1 MYDCNML
8 NIAENFDYLL
18 DTKIGNAVAIILGAL
33 FLYGLFRLV
42 VKIIDYFVFKK
53 LMKSILDAIYGDG
66 SENGEKKK
74 YENAPTSHHEDQQ
87 SQKKD
92 KKREQLREAERMMN
106 IENDI
111 RSGQARQRPKKQ
123 IVGITKPIGKWTARV
138 AKQMLQKYSNI
149 DMNIVNEKGYFQ
161 ALVIAEKQRLGMG
174 QNHNQGSERS
184 R

>member
-1 MYDCNML
+1 ML
-8 NIAENFDYLL
+8 NIAEIFDYLL
-18 DTKIGNAVAIILGAL
+18 DTKIGNATAIILGAL
-33 FLYGLFRLV
+33 FLYGLFRLAI
-42 VKIIDYFVFKK
+42 KIIDYFVFKK
-53 LMKSILDAIYGDG
+53 LMKSILDAVYSDG
-66 SENGEKKK
+66 SEDGEMRK
-74 YENAPTSHHEDQQ
+74 YENVPTSHHEDEQ

-92 KKREQLREAERMMN
+92 KKREQLREAERMVS

-111 RSGQARQRPKKQ
+111 RSGQVHQRQKKQ
-123 IVGITKPIGKWTARV
+123 IVGIAKPIGRWTARV

-174 QNHNQGSERS
+174 QNYNQDSERG